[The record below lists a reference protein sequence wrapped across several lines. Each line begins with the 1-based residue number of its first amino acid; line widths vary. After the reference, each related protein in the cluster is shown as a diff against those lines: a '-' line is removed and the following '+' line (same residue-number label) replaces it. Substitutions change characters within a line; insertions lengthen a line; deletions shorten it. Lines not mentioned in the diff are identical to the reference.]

1 MLHDEPALVWQSQ
14 GASGVY
20 LIVEQNGPWDTIAL
34 LGTNLVSGNTIRV
47 RTAATQAA
55 LTSAPALDRTIS
67 AFTGTPKASG
77 PMVLFRLDAPVS
89 QQFIRIDLISDGNPA
104 GFVEVSNLVLGVAV
118 EWAGPDAGAEIVYDN
133 AAASYLRKFRTKPT
147 WKINLS
153 GITTA
158 AYFAQWEDFLIDVG
172 DRRGF
177 LFVPIYNDAH
187 MQKRSAY
194 VSIAS
199 APKTT
204 INSSNDYTLELQV
217 STIQ

>member
-1 MLHDEPALVWQSQ
+1 VWQSND
-14 GASGVY
+14 ASGAY
-20 LIVEQNGPWDTIAL
+20 LVVQQSGLWDTIAA
-34 LGTNLVSGNTIRV
+34 LGTNLVSGNTVRI
-47 RTAATQAA
+47 RTADTLGS
-55 LTSAPALDRTIS
+55 LTSAPVLDRTIP
-67 AFTGTPKASG
+67 AFTGAPKATG
-77 PMVLFRLDAPVS
+77 PMVLFRLAAPVS
-89 QQFIRIDLISDGNPA
+89 QAFVRIDLISDGNPE
-104 GFVEVSNLVLGVAV
+104 GYVEVSNLVIGIGV
-118 EWAGPDAGAEIVYDN
+118 ERGGPDIGAEITYDN

-147 WKINLS
+147 WKITLS

-158 AYFAQWEDFLIDVG
+158 EYYGQWEDFALAVG

-177 LFVPIYNDAH
+177 LFVPIYNDEH

-194 VSIAS
+194 VSVGA